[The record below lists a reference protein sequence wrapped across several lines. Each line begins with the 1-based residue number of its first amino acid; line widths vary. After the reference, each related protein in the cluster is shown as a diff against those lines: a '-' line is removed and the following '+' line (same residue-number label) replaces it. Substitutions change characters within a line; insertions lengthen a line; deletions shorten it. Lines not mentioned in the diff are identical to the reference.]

1 MRMTRPGLA
10 WKMPRHSRA
19 RPESRKLQLSMV
31 RRSIRLMMRVAIM
44 QPKTKNRVISAE
56 PREAISPFRLSA
68 PSTLGA
74 NECFPTS

>member
-1 MRMTRPGLA
+1 
-10 WKMPRHSRA
+10 
-19 RPESRKLQLSMV
+19 
-31 RRSIRLMMRVAIM
+31 MRVAIM

-74 NECFPTS
+74 NEYTAKTGMMEHVQKLTMNSIRLP